1 MDRRLTLRGATA
13 LAFTMMIMPP
23 TGAAAQDMPSSAP
36 AAQGSTGLGE
46 IIVTAQRR
54 SENLMDV
61 PVAVTAVSADDLVAA
76 RVDNIA
82 NIAAISPSIG
92 VSTQNS
98 PATSANIQIR
108 GIGTVGNN
116 VVFEGA
122 VGVFVDGVYRS
133 RAGQAL
139 ANFLDIGDLQIVRGP
154 QGTLFGKN
162 TSAGALLLT
171 STKPST
177 TEFSAN
183 YEATVANYDTQLV
196 RAGFNAPL
204 SDTLGIRIAAMWS
217 HNDGFIND
225 PRGGNYNGAR
235 SFGFKMQTLWE
246 PSDAVRL
253 HLIADY
259 AESQNNCC
267 YGTVD
272 VVDGPTQ
279 PLINALS
286 AALGNPRVNGAP
298 LRYQQVLNQDTDQEV
313 RDRGVTLI
321 GEFDLGNGTLTST
334 TAYRRWDAPQL
345 NSDADFSGA
354 DIVNIDGRFAS
365 KQFSQEL
372 VYNGEIGDAAE
383 YVVGAYYAN
392 EKIRT
397 GRDFYWGSQAQ
408 DFWDAALFASLGIV
422 PGTAQAPSGALGSRE
437 MEVGKSVSYAA
448 FMHWTVRLGEK
459 LSLIAG
465 ARYTHEKKDGSFHDA
480 AVPSVPR
487 PVFTL
492 LGLRPGP
499 SYDESWTDNALSG
512 TLGLRYEFSNNATA
526 YLTYSRGFKAGGVNL
541 DGNAAGTAE
550 NNPALDGTALDS
562 TPGVPNVALD
572 PTYRPEKIDGLEAG
586 LKLRWL
592 DGRARTSMAAF
603 YNDISDL
610 QVAQFLGLQFAIVNA
625 KSAKSYG
632 AEIENEFQL
641 TDSLNLQ
648 LAGTWLPKADFGND
662 PLLGIQNADPVLGG
676 IAGRRF
682 SRAPKFAGNAA
693 INLHQPI
700 SSHLAITARAAVQYL
715 GNHFTNTTN
724 NLRED
729 GVALLDFAVG
739 IKALNDRWG
748 LSAYCTNCT
757 DKRYLSQHFNTPLQ
771 TGDVNAYV
779 GAPRQYGVTLRGKF

>member
-1 MDRRLTLRGATA
+1 MTGRSKWLGATA
-13 LAFTMMIMPP
+13 LACATALGMPA
-23 TGAAAQDMPSSAP
+23 AAAQDNASAP
-36 AAQGSTGLGE
+36 AAAAQDGTGLGE

-61 PVAVTAVSADDLVAA
+61 PVAVTAVTADDLSAA

-82 NIAAISPSIG
+82 NIGAISPSISFS
-92 VSTQNS
+92 STNS

-133 RAGQAL
+133 RAGQVL
-139 ANFLDIGDLQIVRGP
+139 ANFLDIGDMQILRGP

-177 TEFSAN
+177 TDFSAN
-183 YEATVANYDTQLV
+183 YELTVANYDTQLV
-196 RAGFNAPL
+196 RGAFNAPL
-204 SDTLGIRIAAMWS
+204 TDKLGVRIAAMYS
-217 HNDGFIND
+217 HNDGVIRD
-225 PRGGNYNGAR
+225 PRGGSYNGGR
-235 SFGFKMQTLWE
+235 SFGFKFQTLLE
-246 PSDAVRL
+246 PSYAVRL
-253 HLIADY
+253 HFIADY

-267 YGTVD
+267 YGNVD

-286 AALGNPRVNGAP
+286 AALGNPLVNGAP
-298 LRYQQVLNQDTDQEV
+298 LRYRQTLNQDTDQEV
-313 RDRGVTLI
+313 RDRGVMLI
-321 GEFDLGNGTLTST
+321 GEFDLGGGTLTST
-334 TAYRRWDAPQL
+334 TAYRRWDAPQR
-345 NSDADFSGA
+345 NSDSDFSGA
-354 DIVNIDGRFAS
+354 DIINIDSRFSS

-372 VYNGEIGDAAE
+372 VYNDDIGDVAE
-383 YVVGAYYAN
+383 YVLGAYYAN
-392 EKIRT
+392 EKIAT
-397 GRDFYWGSQAQ
+397 GRDFFWGSQAQ
-408 DFWDAALFASLGIV
+408 AFWNAALAPRGI
-422 PGTAQAPSGALGSRE
+422 PAGFAQAPNGELGSSE
-437 MEVGKSVSYAA
+437 IENGKSTSYAA
-448 FMHWTVRLGEK
+448 FMHWTVHLGEK

-465 ARYTHEKKDGSFHDA
+465 ARYTREEKDGSFRDA
-480 AVPSVPR
+480 AVPTVSR

-499 SYDESWTDNALSG
+499 AYDAATTDNALSG
-512 TLGLRYEFSNNATA
+512 TLGLRYEFSSDATA

-541 DGNAAGTAE
+541 DGNAAGTVA
-550 NNPALDGTALDS
+550 NNPAVDGRPLDP
-562 TPGVPNVALD
+562 TPGVPNRPLD
-572 PTYRPEKIDGLEAG
+572 PTYRPEKIDGFEAG

-610 QVAQFLGLQFAIVNA
+610 QVAQFLGLQFAIINA

-662 PLLGIQNADPVLGG
+662 PRLGIQNANPVLGG
-676 IAGRRF
+676 LAERRF
-682 SRAPKFAGNAA
+682 SRTPKFAGNAA
-693 INLHQPI
+693 INLDQPI
-700 SSHLAITARAAVQYL
+700 SSRLAITGRAAVQYF
-715 GNHFTNTTN
+715 GSHFTNTAN
-724 NLRED
+724 NLRQD
-729 GVALLDFAVG
+729 GYALLDFSIG
-739 IKALNDRWG
+739 LKAIDDRWS
-748 LSAYCTNCT
+748 LSAYCSNCT
-757 DKRYLSQHFNTPLQ
+757 DKRYLTQHFNTPLQ

-779 GAPRQYGVTLRGKF
+779 GTPRQYGVMLRGKF